1 MRSVSLTLIALIL
14 CVAAAPALAQFRGPY
29 SNWSATV
36 YGEVA
41 QSPYIGGKNAVVGL
55 PSLKYTGNGY
65 SIALDE
71 VSVRVFRGRFMGR
84 NLATSARL
92 KLRRSP
98 LVDTGIDELS
108 GIDRRHNLDL
118 GLNYRYALS
127 RRFSIGGH
135 ILQDVAGRHEG
146 QELEN
151 YGTAL
156 MRAGP
161 VILGLKAG
169 ATWYSESLAE
179 YTYGVLDT
187 DTTDLGTYDPGN
199 ATVPFVSVGTQFRA
213 GQKGAIFVQVKY
225 ESLPKAITNSPIV
238 EEKEIFSLGTGFA
251 YRF

>member
-1 MRSVSLTLIALIL
+1 M
-14 CVAAAPALAQFRGPY
+14 
-29 SNWSATV
+29 
-36 YGEVA
+36 
-41 QSPYIGGKNAVVGL
+41 VGL

-71 VSVRVFRGRFMGR
+71 VSVRVFRGNFMGR

-135 ILQDVAGRHEG
+135 ILQDVTGRHEG
-146 QELEN
+146 QEFES

-161 VILGLKAG
+161 VIFGLKVG

-187 DTTDLGTYDPGN
+187 DTGFFDRNEGVEAYAPGE
-199 ATVPFVSVGTQFRA
+199 ATVPFVSIGTQFRA

-225 ESLPKAITNSPIV
+225 ESLPKAITNSPLSRK
-238 EEKEIFSLGTGFA
+238 KEILSVGTGFA